1 VPREE
6 RKEKEKEKEKEG
18 KKRGNYPTT
27 GRAHSREEDTTT
39 HSRRER

>member
-18 KKRGNYPTT
+18 EKRGNYPTT
-27 GRAHSREEDTTT
+27 GRAHSR
-39 HSRRER
+39 RER